1 MTPQQISGLG
11 PALTEFLG
19 SFKSC
24 LGECRLRAHFA
35 TYCRGLLSGLQRK
48 SVEPIALAA
57 GSTVRALQLF
67 LNRRSWDHAR
77 LRDQLQRRVATQL
90 LPAPAPGCAPGC
102 APGITSGA
110 VGPPGAS
117 DDLGVI
123 GLIDETSVA
132 KKGDKTPGVQRQ
144 YCGASGKIDNC
155 IVTVHLGCGRGELAV
170 LLDSDL
176 YLPQSWVDDRTAGG
190 SRCRDADIPDDMIC
204 RPKTVIALDLVR
216 RAIGNGI
223 RFDWQVFDEGYGK
236 DPSFLLGLD
245 ALGQTWIGEVPKNF
259 RCWPTLPW
267 CHSLRKEFDRKE
279 VYNVTRWSPAFIYQ
293 PWRCITHA
301 RQTLVPVVWEVKA
314 AQVHLRD
321 PITDRPTDRTYWLIV
336 AWNPQTEECKYF
348 LSNAPPHTDLELLL
362 RVAFQRAQIEHLFR
376 VAKQE
381 VGLAHFEGRSYV
393 GLMRHMILCQLI
405 LLFLAQETRRINRDL
420 EVPAAPPQ
428 IPTADRGGK
437 YTAPGNAP
445 GPAPGNAAQTRRHSA
460 PRDHRADRRF
470 APLALCPLA

>member
-1 MTPQQISGLG
+1 MTPQQIAGLG

-24 LGECRLRAHFA
+24 LGECRLRVHFA
-35 TYCRGLLSGLQRK
+35 TYCWGLLSGLQRK

-67 LNRRSWDHAR
+67 LNRRTWDHDR

-90 LPAPAPGCAPGC
+90 LPAPAP
-102 APGITSGA
+102 APGIIPGA
-110 VGPPGAS
+110 VRPPRAA

-123 GLIDETSVA
+123 GLIDETSVV

-155 IVTVHLGCGRGELAV
+155 IVTVHLGCGQGELAV

-190 SRCRDADIPDDMIC
+190 TRCRDADIPDDMIC
-204 RPKTVIALDLVR
+204 RPKTAIALDLVR

-236 DPSFLLGLD
+236 DPSFLFGLD

-259 RCWPTLPW
+259 RCWPTLPQ
-267 CHSLRKEFDRKE
+267 CHSLRQEFDSKE

-293 PWRCITHA
+293 PWRPITHA
-301 RQTLVPVVWEVKA
+301 RQTVAPVVWEVKA

-336 AWNPQTEECKYF
+336 AWNRATEEYKYF

-362 RVAFQRAQIEHLFR
+362 RVALRRAEIEHLFR
-376 VAKQE
+376 VVKQE
-381 VGLAHFEGRSYV
+381 MGLGHFEGRSYV

-405 LLFLAQETRRINRDL
+405 LLFLAQETRRINHDIQA
-420 EVPAAPPQ
+420 VAAPQTPA
-428 IPTADRGGK
+428 ADRGEK
-437 YTAPGNAP
+437 HAAPR
-445 GPAPGNAAQTRRHSA
+445 PAPVIAAQTRRHSA
-460 PRDHRADRRF
+460 TGDHRADRRF